1 MDGEPWESPK
11 VVAEI
16 QRMAPKLPHLKP
28 LLVAF
33 FRGGSETW
41 KRFTSEFAPGGLIDE
56 ATAEEK
62 ALAWMPATN
71 DVNEGALGSFRVL
84 MRRQPQLTLLQYN
97 AQAMFYHNNTQAFM
111 EKNFQDED
119 YKFIHKMARESRG
132 EERKRREELV
142 QHAEAKVA
150 KKADDA
156 KKRKAQAAAVA
167 QKIAGIKLILDKEQ
181 VVKLKGQALK
191 DHLRAFQAAG
201 APNLK
206 GITQSSKVNIIRE
219 GLQKAVGLYLT
230 GDWKPIQTAEE
241 NVNSG
246 SESGEEIEMIDHLM
260 EEDNS
265 DWEDVTE

>member
-1 MDGEPWESPK
+1 MGVTKGCCRNSK
-11 VVAEI
+11 NGSRTSSS
-16 QRMAPKLPHLKP
+16 QP

-33 FRGGSETW
+33 FGGAFETW

-71 DVNEGALGSFRVL
+71 DVNEGALGSFCVL
-84 MRRQPQLTLLQYN
+84 MQHQPQLTLLQYN

-119 YKFIHKMARESRG
+119 YKFIHKMVRESRG

-156 KKRKAQAAAVA
+156 KKRKARAAAVA

-181 VVKLKGQALK
+181 VVKL
-191 DHLRAFQAAG
+191 
-201 APNLK
+201 
-206 GITQSSKVNIIRE
+206 S
-219 GLQKAVGLYLT
+219 LYLT

>member
-16 QRMAPKLPHLKP
+16 QRMAPELPHLKP

-33 FRGGSETW
+33 FGGAFETW

-71 DVNEGALGSFRVL
+71 DVNEGALGSFCVL
-84 MRRQPQLTLLQYN
+84 MQHQPQLTLLQYN

-119 YKFIHKMARESRG
+119 YKFIHKMVRESRG

-142 QHAEAKVA
+142 QYAEAKVA
-150 KKADDA
+150 KKADD
-156 KKRKAQAAAVA
+156 
-167 QKIAGIKLILDKEQ
+167 AGIKLILDKEQ

-191 DHLRAFQAAG
+191 DNLRAFQAAG

-206 GITQSSKVNIIRE
+206 GMTQSSKVNIIRE
-219 GLQKAVGLYLT
+219 GLLLSVDLYLT
-230 GDWKPIQTAEE
+230 GNWKPIQTAEE

-260 EEDNS
+260 EG
-265 DWEDVTE
+265 